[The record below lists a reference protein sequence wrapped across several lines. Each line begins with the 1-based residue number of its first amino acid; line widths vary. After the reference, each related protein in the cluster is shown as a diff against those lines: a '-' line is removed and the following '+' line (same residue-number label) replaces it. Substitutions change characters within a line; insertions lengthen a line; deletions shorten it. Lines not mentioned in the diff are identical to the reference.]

1 MVTNSAADVPDW
13 GASISILHRG
23 RPLPYGCSATA
34 CVGNGG
40 VGAAADT
47 SGGSSLNFSIFAK
60 ETTHAV
66 LLLFP
71 PTTAAPTPDDGD
83 GDSDGPVV
91 AAGAAAPVELRL
103 DASQH
108 RTGMVWHVAVA
119 GVPPRTEYLWRI
131 GAAADPRWYTN
142 ECLDPYA
149 RKVSS
154 PTGADMYNATSVR
167 GDYRPRGVVPSVG
180 APEFDWQ
187 GVVPPRIPHH
197 QLVIYE
203 MHVRG
208 FTLQAG
214 AAGTATAASR
224 GGKDQGYDG
233 GGGAGTNGTF
243 LGVIDKIPYLRALG
257 VNCVELLPVMEFN
270 EMEWSF
276 INPVTK
282 QRLSQYW
289 GYSTVA
295 FFSPM
300 NRFARTD
307 ATAEFQ
313 TMVRELHRAGIEV
326 ILDVVYNHTAEMG
339 LDFLPPGHYGQK
351 TLAPGTYYMLED
363 NGTKFVNYSG
373 CGNTLSCNNPVTAE
387 WIHESLRYWALSMG
401 VDGFRFDLA
410 SILTRGTDGVALA
423 NPPVVERITKDPC
436 MRDVKLIAEPWDCGG
451 LYQVGTFP
459 HYGVWSE
466 WNGKFRDVV
475 RQFVKGDHGL
485 KGVFASRLCG
495 SQDMYGPSG
504 RAPYH
509 SINFVTAH
517 DGFSLYDLVSYND
530 KHNEHN
536 GENNNDGEQ
545 HNNSWNC
552 GVEGET
558 SDPKVRSLRDRQ
570 MRNMMVALLISA
582 GTPMLCMGD
591 EYGHTKG
598 GNNNGWCQDGL
609 LTAFDWAALRDGL
622 DGLPRF
628 FAKLIR
634 LRTQTAPFLA
644 RTTFY
649 TGSEIVWH
657 GERPGEPAWDDA
669 YNFLAFTIPDP
680 RSVGGA
686 HLYVAFNAG
695 AEARTATLPP
705 APVGGSWG
713 RLVDTALP
721 SPRDFSDDPV
731 AHPIEST
738 YGLAPYSAV
747 VLVHIR
753 RACPEA
759 TAVEDVMEV
768 LRAGLDGVGLSEMG
782 H

>member
-1 MVTNSAADVPDW
+1 MVTKPSATGAAW
-13 GASISILHRG
+13 GSNISIRNRG
-23 RPLPYGCSATA
+23 RPLPYGCTAAAAGAPSATA
-34 CVGNGG
+34 DTGG
-40 VGAAADT
+40 GGGGAAF
-47 SGGSSLNFSIFAK
+47 NFSIFAR

-71 PTTAAPTPDDGD
+71 PRPKATGD
-83 GDSDGPVV
+83 GAHGADAR
-91 AAGAAAPVELRL
+91 AATAKPVELTL
-103 DASQH
+103 AAATH
-108 RTGMVWHVAVA
+108 RTGMVWHATVD
-119 GVPPRTEYLWRI
+119 GVPARTEYLWRI
-131 GAAADPRWYTN
+131 GAAPDPRWYTN
-142 ECLDPYA
+142 ECLDPWA
-149 RKVSS
+149 RDVSS
-154 PTGADMYNATSVR
+154 PVGAAAYNADGR
-167 GDYRPRGVVPSVG
+167 GDYRPRAIVPALDVP
-180 APEFDWQ
+180 AFDWE
-187 GVVPPRIPHH
+187 GVVPPRIPQHE
-197 QLVIYE
+197 LVIYE

-208 FTLQAG
+208 FTLYADGKG
-214 AAGTATAASR
+214 ASAPPSSKSTSGT
-224 GGKDQGYDG
+224 Y
-233 GGGAGTNGTF
+233 

-276 INPVTK
+276 IDPVSQ

-295 FFSPM
+295 FFAPM
-300 NRFARTD
+300 NRFAVAD
-307 ATAEFQ
+307 ATREFQ

-363 NGTKFVNYSG
+363 GGAKFVNHSG

-387 WIHESLRYWALSMG
+387 WIHESLRHWALTMG

-410 SILTRGTDGVALA
+410 SILTRGPDGAALP
-423 NPPVVERITKDPC
+423 NPPVVERVTKDPC

-466 WNGKFRDVV
+466 WNGKFRDTV
-475 RQFVKGDHGL
+475 RQFIKGDHGL
-485 KGVFASRLCG
+485 KGAFASRLCG

-517 DGFSLYDLVSYND
+517 DGFSLHDLVAYNA
-530 KHNEHN
+530 KHNDHN

-558 SDPKVRSLRDRQ
+558 DDAEVLARRGRQ
-570 MRNMMVALLISA
+570 MRNMMVALLLSA

-598 GNNNGWCQDGL
+598 GNNNGWCQDGA
-609 LTAFDWAALRDGL
+609 LTAFDWAAARGALA
-622 DGLPRF
+622 GLPRF
-628 FAKLIR
+628 MAKLVR
-634 LRTQTAPFLA
+634 LRTTVAPFLA
-644 RTTFY
+644 RTSFY
-649 TGSEIVWH
+649 TGEEIVWH
-657 GERPGEPAWDDA
+657 GTSPGQPAWDDG

-680 RSVGGA
+680 RPETTA
-686 HLYVAFNAG
+686 DLYVAFNAG
-695 AEARTATLPP
+695 GERRTATLPV
-705 APVGGSWG
+705 APDAGSWG
-713 RLVDTALP
+713 RLVDTALVAP
-721 SPRDFSDDPV
+721 KDFSDDAADHLV
-731 AHPIEST
+731 EGT
-738 YGLAPYSAV
+738 YGLHPYSAI
-747 VLVHIR
+747 VLVHVR
-753 RACPEA
+753 RACPA
-759 TAVEDVMEV
+759 MPVSEDVTE
-768 LRAGLDGVGLSEMG
+768 LLAGALGAATV
-782 H
+782 